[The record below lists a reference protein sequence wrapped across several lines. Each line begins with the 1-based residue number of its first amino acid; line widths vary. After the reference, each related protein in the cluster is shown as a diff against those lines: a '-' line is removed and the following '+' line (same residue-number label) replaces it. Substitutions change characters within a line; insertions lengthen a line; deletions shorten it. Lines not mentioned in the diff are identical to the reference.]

1 MSKFKISTKSAKL
14 NELQVRKIEKELIF
28 HRNCA
33 LSKIEISAFLNP
45 NTFICMPINYHH
57 GKIMTDYR
65 LL

>member
-14 NELQVRKIEKELIF
+14 NELQVRKIKKELVV

-57 GKIMTDYR
+57 GKMTHFR
-65 LL
+65 L